1 MRHVR
6 SPLPFTHS
14 SDFPCPALAAFY
26 CPPSPKLTT
35 RAMLELGFRPSNVPL
50 ETLELGFHPTNAP
63 LETIDL
69 GFRPSTCSIRDDGIR
84 VSSIHCWVRDDE
96 TKVSFI
102 YHGTRDDE
110 LGFQLGFH
118 PVQVLGLGAHKWS
131 KLSCGR
137 LLQIQG
143 NCIEFECVVVVGF
156 IKTLWRWWSSKPQW
170 RCASESVVDSACLRC
185 F

>member
-1 MRHVR
+1 M
-6 SPLPFTHS
+6 
-14 SDFPCPALAAFY
+14 
-26 CPPSPKLTT
+26 
-35 RAMLELGFRPSNVPL
+35 ELGFR
-50 ETLELGFHPTNAP
+50 PTNAP

-102 YHGTRDDE
+102 YHWIRDDE

-118 PVQVLGLGAHKWS
+118 PVQVLGLGAHKWN
-131 KLSCGR
+131 KLSCEG

-143 NCIEFECVVVVGF
+143 SCIEFECVVVVGF
-156 IKTLWRWWSSKPQW
+156 NKTLWRWWSSNPQW
-170 RCASESVVDSACLRC
+170 RRASESVDDSACLRC
-185 F
+185 FWSRWGDKSFFSTTLQQLALYKSRKSYSPLLLRTNV